1 LYYLQAFYF
10 FAGKLSD
17 GVSFERILED
27 LQRSVTNS
35 LTESDAIKRIHLTD
49 RQDLRNICKEFNVT
63 ATVTKHQN
71 DLFSVKIWVEE
82 MRALG
87 NDNPVLYVK
96 FQHEED
102 EVFKKED
109 FVLVLM
115 TQFQR
120 EMYLKFGNDI
130 VCIDGTHGLNAYD
143 FYLYSLVIIDEFG
156 NGVPIAFCF
165 SNLKSTLVYRTFFES
180 IKTQV
185 GGVTPRVF
193 MSDSEIAFYN
203 AWVAIMGAAKFKL
216 LCLWHVFKNWMEN
229 SSKITNNH
237 KRELIKKVL
246 RTLCYETDPEKFESC
261 LENFIIELQND
272 PDTLSFYAYFK
283 KEWYSTCKEWAMC
296 YRKYVGISTNMVL
309 ESLHKQIKY
318 HYLLGLTCKRLDKS
332 IHALMRLTNRDVFKR
347 LIKLHRGKPSG
358 KMRSISKSHENSTT
372 VKDEHISSIT
382 NKLWSVVS
390 GSKKDIAYEVTKINN
405 TCPEDLC
412 SLKCK
417 PCNICIHMYVCTCLD
432 SIIRLNMCKHIHAV
446 CRVSSSLDN
455 LSEVENLPV
464 SGSFENS
471 LDLENLLLPE
481 IDHHASVN
489 AVSMKERGERL
500 SIIPINNTEDMKCQI
515 LSKLHGVVEMCRT
528 IETFPS
534 ENEDTRVINR
544 MVDNLMTKLG
554 SYIPNSSNLFVCNN
568 KESTNT
574 RKKISPQK
582 YFVSTQKK
590 KKKLKAVMPCVS
602 YPHATEIIRS
612 LHNKNSM
619 AMNISDSFDHTYE

>member
-1 LYYLQAFYF
+1 
-10 FAGKLSD
+10 LSD

-27 LQRSVTNS
+27 IQRSITNS
-35 LTESDAIKRIHLTD
+35 LTESDGIKRIHLTD
-49 RQDLRNICKEFNVT
+49 RQDLRNISKEFNVT
-63 ATVTKHQN
+63 AAVTKHQN

-102 EVFKKED
+102 PVFKKDD

-120 EMYLKFGNDI
+120 EMYLQFGNDI

-143 FYLYSLVIIDEFG
+143 FHLYSLVIIDEFG
-156 NGVPIAFCF
+156 NGVPVAFCF
-165 SNLKSTLVYRTFFES
+165 SNLKSTLVYRKFFES
-180 IKTQV
+180 IKMQV

-193 MSDSEIAFYN
+193 MSDSETAFYN
-203 AWVAIMGAAKFKL
+203 AWESIMGAVEFKL

-229 SSKITNNH
+229 SNKITNNH

-246 RTLCYETDPEKFESC
+246 RTLCYETDPEKFEIC
-261 LENFIIELQND
+261 LENFVIELQND
-272 PDTLSFYAYFK
+272 QDTLSFYTYFK
-283 KEWYSTCKEWAMC
+283 KEWYSIRKEWAIC
-296 YRKYVGISTNMVL
+296 YRKYIGISTNMVL

-358 KMRSISKSHENSTT
+358 KMRCISKSHENSTT
-372 VKDEHISSIT
+372 VKDEHISLIT
-382 NKLWSVVS
+382 NNLWSVVS
-390 GSKKDIAYEVTKINN
+390 SSKKDFAYEVTKINN
-405 TCPEDLC
+405 ACPEDLC

-446 CRVSSSLDN
+446 CRVSSSPVN
-455 LSEVENLPV
+455 SSEVENSPV
-464 SGSFENS
+464 SAVSDSFENL
-471 LDLENLLLPE
+471 LDVENENLSPSETDFHAAVLMEEKGKRLP
-481 IDHHASVN
+481 
-489 AVSMKERGERL
+489 L
-500 SIIPINNTEDMKCQI
+500 IPINNTENMKPQI
-515 LSKLHGVVEMCRT
+515 LSKLHSVIEMCRT

-554 SYIPNSSNLFVCNN
+554 SYVPNSLKSFVSYN
-568 KESTNT
+568 KENT
-574 RKKISPQK
+574 DMRKKISPQT

-590 KKKLKAVMPCVS
+590 KKKLKGVMPCATN
-602 YPHATEIIRS
+602 PHASEIIRA
-612 LHNKNSM
+612 LHDRDSM
-619 AMNISDSFDHTYE
+619 AMNISDSFDHTYI